1 MRNDALHGL
10 CENQKIKT
18 EKNSLDLKGFK
29 ACFSRVSFI
38 FFRVR
43 NKIAEF
49 EGLQGTSHEKE
60 KIQGIFKGVRG
71 FKYRWSP

>member
-29 ACFSRVSFI
+29 ACFSRV
-38 FFRVR
+38 R
-43 NKIAEF
+43 KKTAKF
-49 EGLQGTSHEKE
+49 EGFQGTFHEKK

-71 FKYRWSP
+71 FKDRWSP